1 MLSEPCEPLHRHR
14 PALLQVLRLVR
25 SVHRSLLESGR
36 TSLERWSLSAP
47 VCGGSPACCCCY
59 AHRRRRA
66 ATSVWPRYSRARAAT
81 SSCDSRSCV
90 RFSRSLRNL
99 PCLPRREAKV
109 APTTWR
115 PEMHPST
122 RYGTTWRG
130 TFGRP
135 SPSALTAADADC
147 VTSGPLGNCSWQ
159 VNPSDHEHVLGEL
172 LADSFVRWALRAPKS
187 RPRFANSSVSIILDQ
202 SC

>member
-1 MLSEPCEPLHRHR
+1 MPTKERCYPSPANLSTAIGLLYSRYS
-14 PALLQVLRLVR
+14 ALSARYIAAF
-25 SVHRSLLESGR
+25 
-36 TSLERWSLSAP
+36 WSLDGPLWSVGACLP
-47 VCGGSPACCCCY
+47 QYAEAVPPA
-59 AHRRRRA
+59 AAAAA
-66 ATSVWPRYSRARAAT
+66 ATRIGEDTLPRPSGLGPRARAAT
-81 SSCDSRSCV
+81 SSCDCRSCV

-130 TFGRP
+130 TFTFARRP
-135 SPSALTAADADC
+135 SLCSALTDADC

-159 VNPSDHEHVLGEL
+159 VNPPASTFWLDFL
-172 LADSFVRWALRAPKS
+172 LIRS
-187 RPRFANSSVSIILDQ
+187 LDGL
-202 SC
+202 